1 MAFNLDDIIIDRVQY
16 GVAEN
21 SRGELLYVLTQ
32 LTDATI
38 NITAESK
45 DAVDSTGTLIK
56 RFWQGKTGEFSASNA
71 MINLNILAAETGA
84 EKQLGSAN
92 EKIVMPKIVVV
103 KKGATL
109 EINNYDDEKDDMVVY
124 ALGNN
129 GALGDKFEEGTGSP
143 DATHYVFASGILTP
157 PTAEGIEQYV
167 VKYTRKEE
175 NAVSLTNRADKF
187 PSTVKLTLKAL
198 CVDPCEADVLRACY
212 IILPSFQVSPEC
224 EITLDT
230 ESTMDFNG
238 TLQVDYCSADKVL
251 YQIVMAEED
260 EED

>member
-21 SRGELLYVLTQ
+21 SAGELLYVLTQ

-38 NITAESK
+38 SITAESK
-45 DAVDSTGTLIK
+45 DAVDSTGTLVK

-71 MINLNILAAETGA
+71 MVNLNILAAESGS
-84 EKQLGSAN
+84 EKTLGTAAA
-92 EKIVMPKIVVV
+92 KIDMPKMAVV
-103 KKGATL
+103 KAGQTL
-109 EINNYDDEKDDMVVY
+109 TVNNYKNDGSMRVY

-129 GALGDKFEEGTGSP
+129 GALGDEFELGQAAS
-143 DATHYVFASGILTP
+143 ATAYTFASGTLTP
-157 PTAEGIEQYV
+157 PTAEGVDQYF
-167 VKYTRKEE
+167 VKYNRSEE
-175 NAVSLTNRADKF
+175 NAISMINRADKF

-251 YQIVMAEED
+251 YQIVMAEDD
-260 EED
+260 EEE